1 MIRTRNRTSRD
12 KNKEQLDQIECRK
25 KKLEI
30 TGKHRKIIVY
40 LKKVINKLFEKYLD
54 SSTNDGRNVLLN
66 SAKNKQKID
75 YNNLK
80 YKLVVGN

>member
-1 MIRTRNRTSRD
+1 MP
-12 KNKEQLDQIECRK
+12 K

-40 LKKVINKLFEKYLD
+40 LKKVINNLFEKYSD
-54 SSTNDGRNVLLN
+54 YFTINGWNVLLN
-66 SAKNKQKID
+66 SAKIKQKID

-80 YKLVVGN
+80 QNLVVGNQQL

>member
-12 KNKEQLDQIECRK
+12 KNKEQLDEIECRK

-80 YKLVVGN
+80 YNLVVGN

>member
-12 KNKEQLDQIECRK
+12 KNKEQLDEIECRK

-40 LKKVINKLFEKYLD
+40 LKKVINKFFEKYLD

-75 YNNLK
+75 CNNLK

>member
-1 MIRTRNRTSRD
+1 MP
-12 KNKEQLDQIECRK
+12 K

-40 LKKVINKLFEKYLD
+40 LKKVINNLFEKYSD
-54 SSTNDGRNVLLN
+54 YFTINGWNVLLN
-66 SAKNKQKID
+66 SAKIKQKID

-80 YKLVVGN
+80 YNLVVGN

>member
-1 MIRTRNRTSRD
+1 MP
-12 KNKEQLDQIECRK
+12 K

-40 LKKVINKLFEKYLD
+40 LKKVINNLFEKYLD

-80 YKLVVGN
+80 YNLVVGN

>member
-1 MIRTRNRTSRD
+1 MP
-12 KNKEQLDQIECRK
+12 K

-80 YKLVVGN
+80 YNLVVGN

>member
-12 KNKEQLDQIECRK
+12 KNKEQLDEIECRK